1 MEDRYTVEMSLFI
14 WAKDDEEAK
23 RIALEIQQRQRDKF
37 DNRCHITKL
46 SETPFGRIRD
56 REVKIEGNY

>member
-1 MEDRYTVEMSLFI
+1 MSLFI

-23 RIALEIQQRQRDKF
+23 RIALEIQQRQREKF
-37 DNRCHITKL
+37 DNRCHVTKL
-46 SETPFGRIRD
+46 AETPFGRIRD